1 MGLVFN
7 RSHLHDKFP
16 VAIDEVDIDQK
27 ATAGIRSNFLVNK
40 NKLFVLFG
48 EKSLEQFQSHNH

>member
-27 ATAGIRSNFLVNK
+27 ATAGMRSNFLVNK
-40 NKLFVLFG
+40 NELFVFFG
-48 EKSLEQFQSHNH
+48 EKSLE